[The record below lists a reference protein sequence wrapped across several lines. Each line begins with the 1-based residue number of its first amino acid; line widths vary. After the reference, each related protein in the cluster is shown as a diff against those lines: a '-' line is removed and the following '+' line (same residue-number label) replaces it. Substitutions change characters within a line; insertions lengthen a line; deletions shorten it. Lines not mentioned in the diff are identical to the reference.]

1 MIRRPGGIVGRAPP
15 RLNAGFAL
23 VDRSGFARFC
33 LRKVPCLKG
42 EVIRVMLREFA
53 ITNVSAFAQNPT
65 TVFVDHQRK
74 CEMVSFFVY
83 NFNFYIANLLD
94 CENRRGHLLLSH
106 DEMFQLGS

>member
-1 MIRRPGGIVGRAPP
+1 MAAL
-15 RLNAGFAL
+15 RLNAGFAS
-23 VDRSGFARFC
+23 VDFSGFARFC

-83 NFNFYIANLLD
+83 NFNFYIANLSTVKIGVVICFCLMMR
-94 CENRRGHLLLSH
+94 CFN
-106 DEMFQLGS
+106 LGRKQPSARVF